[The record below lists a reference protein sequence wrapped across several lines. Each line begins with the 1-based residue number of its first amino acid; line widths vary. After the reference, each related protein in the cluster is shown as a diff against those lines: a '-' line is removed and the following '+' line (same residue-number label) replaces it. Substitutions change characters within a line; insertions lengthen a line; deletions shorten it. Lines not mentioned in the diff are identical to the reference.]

1 LPDERKEV
9 AIVKYLGLVKR
20 ENGSLIMPD
29 TFLQVVDRNAYEAIQ
44 IGGDI
49 ILVSATLDRQ
59 RLSRI
64 TNLAARSIEEH
75 RATLKGLAR

>member
-1 LPDERKEV
+1 M
-9 AIVKYLGLVKR
+9 KYLGLVKR

>member
-1 LPDERKEV
+1 M
-9 AIVKYLGLVKR
+9 KYLGLVKR

-64 TNLAARSIEEH
+64 ANLAARSIEEH